1 MEINEIDFGFTPSP
15 YQEKIFDFI
24 MHGNGNAVIS
34 AKAGSGKTST
44 CVAAIKLIKPKNK
57 VMFLA
62 FNKSIA
68 EELSL
73 KLKDFP
79 NVEVRTSHS
88 LGFAIIR
95 KNVEGEVELDEFKYR
110 TYIKSNILDLTSV
123 DVSLTRVQLYNY
135 IESISALVDYARFNL
150 AQTAAEVKAL
160 AVKYDVPI
168 FFDECDVV
176 IKVLEWGKTELNRVD
191 YTDMVWLPVELSMNA
206 KLFQKDFIF
215 IDECQDQSLMS
226 IELFL
231 KCFKRGT
238 RFIAVGDEYQCQPR
252 GTKILMSDGI
262 EKNIEDVNVGDRV
275 VTYRRKESYFKG
287 YNTNILYGSKV
298 TNIEHHNENEII
310 TIKTQNG
317 LESSYTPS
325 HICYARIN
333 ENKSSGK
340 YILYLMCNENGM
352 YRIGTS
358 QFKANINNTF
368 GVANRMRG
376 EKCKKCWVLNV
387 FDTNAEARKWENI
400 ESYTYGIPQLI
411 FRKSRVN
418 ADKFIN
424 DENVIEIY
432 EELNNRYN
440 MELKA
445 IELLKRYNKDIR
457 YPFYSSSETKK
468 ISRKHIFECNA
479 CNLFSDIMD
488 VAFFDEKNIRMRTHG
503 KNHKK
508 DYKRHI
514 DYSNIIEL
522 KHQYGNYEVYSMD
535 VENEHNYV
543 ADNILTHNCI
553 NTFAGASEEAFNYM
567 KEYPKTVLFDLPI
580 CYRCPKIV
588 VELARNLVPDIKYR
602 EGAPEGVIMDNCWTS
617 VLKSGDMV
625 LCRSKAPLLKVY
637 VKLLRRGVQCHIKGQ
652 EFGTNLKKLLEEI
665 DCEELNANLKADGV
679 FVRLFDN
686 LFEMRNKIMAT
697 NGLDYQDA
705 TLTSYVTERYDMI
718 NALGIL
724 AENYST
730 KSELIEHIDEMF
742 DENREGVILSTIH
755 KAKGLEADNVYILCN
770 SSMPS
775 KLAKKDWEKSA
786 EQNLI
791 YVAYT
796 RAKKK
801 LGFISE
807 QEIKPFGIA
816 QGPDVI
822 LNELGLIENLVCRVL
837 GKEPTEQ
844 KESVEIARFN
854 LQNGVTQIE
863 DEHKDDNF
871 KTIETNDVN
880 DNDDLLQELDDLL
893 NK

>member
-1 MEINEIDFGFTPSP
+1 MEINRIDFGFTPSS

-24 MHGNGNAVIS
+24 LHGNGNAVIS
-34 AKAGSGKTST
+34 AKAGSGKTAT
-44 CVAAIKLIKPKNK
+44 CVSAIKLIKPKNK

-95 KNVEGEVELDEFKYR
+95 KNVEGEVELDEYKYR

-123 DVSLTRVQLYNY
+123 NVSLTRVQLYNY
-135 IESISALVDYARFNL
+135 IESITSLVDFARFNL
-150 AQTAAEVKAL
+150 AQTATEVRAL
-160 AVKYDVPI
+160 ATKYDVPI

-176 IKVLEWGKTELNRVD
+176 IKVLEWGKTELNRID

-238 RFIAVGDEYQCQPR
+238 RFIAVGDEDQ
-252 GTKILMSDGI
+252 
-262 EKNIEDVNVGDRV
+262 
-275 VTYRRKESYFKG
+275 
-287 YNTNILYGSKV
+287 
-298 TNIEHHNENEII
+298 
-310 TIKTQNG
+310 
-317 LESSYTPS
+317 
-325 HICYARIN
+325 
-333 ENKSSGK
+333 
-340 YILYLMCNENGM
+340 
-352 YRIGTS
+352 
-358 QFKANINNTF
+358 
-368 GVANRMRG
+368 
-376 EKCKKCWVLNV
+376 
-387 FDTNAEARKWENI
+387 
-400 ESYTYGIPQLI
+400 
-411 FRKSRVN
+411 
-418 ADKFIN
+418 
-424 DENVIEIY
+424 
-432 EELNNRYN
+432 
-440 MELKA
+440 
-445 IELLKRYNKDIR
+445 
-457 YPFYSSSETKK
+457 
-468 ISRKHIFECNA
+468 
-479 CNLFSDIMD
+479 
-488 VAFFDEKNIRMRTHG
+488 
-503 KNHKK
+503 
-508 DYKRHI
+508 
-514 DYSNIIEL
+514 
-522 KHQYGNYEVYSMD
+522 
-535 VENEHNYV
+535 
-543 ADNILTHNCI
+543 CI
-553 NTFAGASEEAFNYM
+553 NTFAGASEDAFQYM
-567 KEYPKTVLFDLPI
+567 KDYPKTTAFELPI
-580 CYRCPKIV
+580 CYRCPRSV
-588 VELARNLVPDIKYR
+588 VELARNLVPEIKYR
-602 EGAPEGVIMDNCWTS
+602 EGAPEGVIQDNCWTNMLS
-617 VLKSGDMV
+617 SGDMV
-625 LCRSKAPLLKVY
+625 ISRSKAPLLKVY
-637 VKLLRRGVQCHIKGQ
+637 VKLLRNGVQCHIKGQ

-665 DCEELNANLKADGV
+665 DCEELNANLKSDGV

-686 LFEMRNKIMAT
+686 LFDMRNKMMET

-718 NALGIL
+718 NALNIL
-724 AENYST
+724 AENYTT
-730 KSELIEHIDEMF
+730 KTELIEHIDEMF

-755 KAKGLEADNVYILCN
+755 KAKGLEADNVYVLCN

-807 QEIKPFGIA
+807 KEIKPFGVA
-816 QGPDVI
+816 QGPDII

-837 GKEPTEQ
+837 GKTPTEQ
-844 KESVEIARFN
+844 KESVEVARFN

-871 KTIETNDVN
+871 KTIETNKVN
-880 DNDDLLQELDDLL
+880 EDKDLLQELDDLL
-893 NK
+893 NL

>member
-1 MEINEIDFGFTPSP
+1 
-15 YQEKIFDFI
+15 

-34 AKAGSGKTST
+34 AKAGSGKSST

-110 TYIKSNILDLTSV
+110 TYIKSNILDLTSI

-191 YTDMVWLPVELSMNA
+191 YTDMVWLPVELSMNT

-238 RFIAVGDEYQCQPR
+238 RFIAVGDEDQ
-252 GTKILMSDGI
+252 
-262 EKNIEDVNVGDRV
+262 
-275 VTYRRKESYFKG
+275 
-287 YNTNILYGSKV
+287 
-298 TNIEHHNENEII
+298 
-310 TIKTQNG
+310 
-317 LESSYTPS
+317 
-325 HICYARIN
+325 
-333 ENKSSGK
+333 
-340 YILYLMCNENGM
+340 
-352 YRIGTS
+352 
-358 QFKANINNTF
+358 
-368 GVANRMRG
+368 
-376 EKCKKCWVLNV
+376 
-387 FDTNAEARKWENI
+387 
-400 ESYTYGIPQLI
+400 
-411 FRKSRVN
+411 
-418 ADKFIN
+418 
-424 DENVIEIY
+424 
-432 EELNNRYN
+432 
-440 MELKA
+440 
-445 IELLKRYNKDIR
+445 
-457 YPFYSSSETKK
+457 
-468 ISRKHIFECNA
+468 
-479 CNLFSDIMD
+479 
-488 VAFFDEKNIRMRTHG
+488 
-503 KNHKK
+503 
-508 DYKRHI
+508 
-514 DYSNIIEL
+514 
-522 KHQYGNYEVYSMD
+522 
-535 VENEHNYV
+535 
-543 ADNILTHNCI
+543 CI
-553 NTFAGASEEAFNYM
+553 NTFAGASEDAFQYM
-567 KEYPKTVLFDLPI
+567 KDYPKTTPFDLPI
-580 CYRCPKIV
+580 CYRCPRSV
-588 VELARNLVPDIKYR
+588 VELARNLVPEIKYR
-602 EGAPEGVIMDNCWTS
+602 EGAPEGLIQDNCWTKM
-617 VLKSGDMV
+617 LNSGDMV
-625 LCRSKAPLLKVY
+625 ISRSKAPLLKVY
-637 VKLLRRGVQCHIKGQ
+637 VKLLRRGIQCHIKGQ

-665 DCEELNANLKADGV
+665 ECEELNANLKADGV

-755 KAKGLEADNVYILCN
+755 KAKGLEADNVYVLCN

-837 GKEPTEQ
+837 GKEPAEQ

-871 KTIETNDVN
+871 KTIETNEAN
-880 DNDDLLQELDDLL
+880 ENDDLLQELDDLL
-893 NK
+893 NL

>member
-34 AKAGSGKTST
+34 AKAGSGKSST

-110 TYIKSNILDLTSV
+110 TYIKSNILDLTSI

-176 IKVLEWGKTELNRVD
+176 IKVLEWGKSELNRVD

-238 RFIAVGDEYQCQPR
+238 RFIAVGDEDQ
-252 GTKILMSDGI
+252 
-262 EKNIEDVNVGDRV
+262 
-275 VTYRRKESYFKG
+275 
-287 YNTNILYGSKV
+287 
-298 TNIEHHNENEII
+298 
-310 TIKTQNG
+310 
-317 LESSYTPS
+317 
-325 HICYARIN
+325 
-333 ENKSSGK
+333 
-340 YILYLMCNENGM
+340 
-352 YRIGTS
+352 
-358 QFKANINNTF
+358 
-368 GVANRMRG
+368 
-376 EKCKKCWVLNV
+376 
-387 FDTNAEARKWENI
+387 
-400 ESYTYGIPQLI
+400 
-411 FRKSRVN
+411 
-418 ADKFIN
+418 
-424 DENVIEIY
+424 
-432 EELNNRYN
+432 
-440 MELKA
+440 
-445 IELLKRYNKDIR
+445 
-457 YPFYSSSETKK
+457 
-468 ISRKHIFECNA
+468 
-479 CNLFSDIMD
+479 
-488 VAFFDEKNIRMRTHG
+488 
-503 KNHKK
+503 
-508 DYKRHI
+508 
-514 DYSNIIEL
+514 
-522 KHQYGNYEVYSMD
+522 
-535 VENEHNYV
+535 
-543 ADNILTHNCI
+543 CI
-553 NTFAGASEEAFNYM
+553 NTFAGASEDAFQYM
-567 KEYPKTVLFDLPI
+567 KDYPKTTPFDLPI
-580 CYRCPKIV
+580 CYRCPRSV
-588 VELARNLVPDIKYR
+588 VELARNLVPEIKYR
-602 EGAPEGVIMDNCWTS
+602 EGAPEGVIQDNCWTKM
-617 VLKSGDMV
+617 LNSGDMV
-625 LCRSKAPLLKVY
+625 ISRSKAPLLKVY
-637 VKLLRRGVQCHIKGQ
+637 VKLLRRGIQCHIKGQ
-652 EFGTNLKKLLEEI
+652 EFGANLKKLLEEI

-686 LFEMRNKIMAT
+686 LFEMRNKIMTT

-730 KSELIEHIDEMF
+730 KSELIGHIDEMF

-755 KAKGLEADNVYILCN
+755 KAKGLEADNVYVLCN

-837 GKEPTEQ
+837 GKEPVEQ

-871 KTIETNDVN
+871 KTIETNEAN
-880 DNDDLLQELDDLL
+880 ENDDLLQELDDLL
-893 NK
+893 NL